1 MQGALKKSGFRDDE
15 LELDLMGVLLSESD
29 DLIFAK
35 DNEFR
40 IIYANRKFLELYP
53 PEQRDHIIGK
63 TTAENFSE
71 TQRLVFFAED
81 RKALEEGRSQL
92 IENITD
98 YTGKVRTFHTQKM
111 RFYDRSGK
119 RCMLGICTDIS
130 QMALRERQ
138 LAEANM
144 SLENFAKTAAHDL
157 RSPLGTLLFALDM
170 LKMDKQTTLGPVAEN
185 YIHMM
190 KTCVSGLADQI
201 SGMLEIQQRTEE
213 TSQFTSCDVKILFE
227 EAKFNLSKLIKDTKA
242 SVLCTDLPVMTA
254 NRHMLRQLIQNLIE
268 NSLKYRSKDI
278 PIIILRCEQEP
289 DYCLF
294 SIEDNGIGISDDD
307 KDRMFGIFE
316 RVRNDGKITGC
327 GIGLSLCRQIVD
339 IHGGR
344 IWFDREKRGS
354 GCKINFKLPYYQ
366 PAK

>member
-1 MQGALKKSGFRDDE
+1 MYALKQNALGRDA
-15 LELDLMGVLLSESD
+15 LEFDLLGVFLNESE

-40 IIYANRKFLELYP
+40 IIFANQKFLELYP
-53 PEQRDHIIGK
+53 PEQRDTIIGK

-71 TQRLVFFAED
+71 TQRLIFFAED
-81 RKALEEGRSQL
+81 RKALDEGRSQL

-98 YTGKVRTFHTQKM
+98 FTGHTRTFYTRKIGY
-111 RFYDRSGK
+111 YDRSGR

-144 SLENFAKTAAHDL
+144 SLENFARTAAHDL
-157 RSPLGTLLFALDM
+157 RSPLSTVLFALDM
-170 LKMDKQTTLGPVAEN
+170 LKIDKGTTLGPVAEN

-201 SGMLEIQQRTEE
+201 TGLLEIQQRTEND
-213 TSQFTSCDVKILFE
+213 SRFTPCDVKILFE
-227 EAKFNLSKLIKDTKA
+227 EAKFNLSAVINDTKA
-242 SVLCTDLPVMTA
+242 SVLCTDLPVITA

-268 NSLKYRSKDI
+268 NSLKYRSSDI

-294 SIEDNGIGISDDD
+294 SIEDNGIGLGDND
-307 KDRMFGIFE
+307 KDRVFDIFQRAE
-316 RVRNDGKITGC
+316 NEKIAGY

-339 IHGGR
+339 MHGGR
-344 IWFDREKRGS
+344 IWFDRTKRAT
-354 GCKINFKLPYYQ
+354 GCRINFKLPYYQ
-366 PAK
+366 PGK